1 MEKEKFLE
9 AFNQYYKYL
18 LTRLDNGSNYLDDHP
33 EVEEKSSIYKAYEAI
48 ISELKEKDFKI
59 ADLNRKLAKQECEL
73 NRYKNYV
80 RVNTG
85 GEL

>member
-1 MEKEKFLE
+1 MNNNRLFIIELQMQIEELKE
-9 AFNQYYKYL
+9 Q
-18 LTRLDNGSNYLDDHP
+18 
-33 EVEEKSSIYKAYEAI
+33 
-48 ISELKEKDFKI
+48 LKEKDFKI

>member
-1 MEKEKFLE
+1 M
-9 AFNQYYKYL
+9 NNN
-18 LTRLDNGSNYLDDHP
+18 RLF
-33 EVEEKSSIYKAYEAI
+33 I
-48 ISELKEKDFKI
+48 IELQNKIEELKGQLKSKDLKI
-59 ADLNRKLAKQECEL
+59 AELNRKLARQECEL

>member
-1 MEKEKFLE
+1 MNNNRLFIIELQMQIDELKE
-9 AFNQYYKYL
+9 Q
-18 LTRLDNGSNYLDDHP
+18 
-33 EVEEKSSIYKAYEAI
+33 
-48 ISELKEKDFKI
+48 LKEKDFKI

-85 GEL
+85 EEL

>member
-1 MEKEKFLE
+1 MNNNRLFIIELQMQIDELKE
-9 AFNQYYKYL
+9 Q
-18 LTRLDNGSNYLDDHP
+18 
-33 EVEEKSSIYKAYEAI
+33 
-48 ISELKEKDFKI
+48 LKEKDFKI

>member
-1 MEKEKFLE
+1 MNDNRLFIIELQMQIDELKE
-9 AFNQYYKYL
+9 Q
-18 LTRLDNGSNYLDDHP
+18 
-33 EVEEKSSIYKAYEAI
+33 
-48 ISELKEKDFKI
+48 LKEKDFKI